1 MSQRSPPHAT
11 SANLTRHPAAALAKT
26 LSRWTGEAQ
35 CDAADPD
42 CVDGVGLA
50 ALETSK
56 KTLTDLG
63 FGGDGG
69 GGGGRFLLLITEW
82 LSEPA
87 QISLVGR
94 ELCFRHANG
103 VTPVFSPVGVPEGT
117 RRQVPDFKPKR
128 PGGGHNGER
137 PGGWAPPAEDM
148 KALENSNRLDV
159 ALYEWARGV
168 VREQLAREFPHL
180 PLTRGPMCEAPPC
193 GPTNPPGSVPI

>member
-1 MSQRSPPHAT
+1 M
-11 SANLTRHPAAALAKT
+11 LLAALAKT
-26 LSRWTGEAQ
+26 LSHWTGEAQ
-35 CDAADPD
+35 CDEADPD

-56 KTLTDLG
+56 KTLRDLG
-63 FGGDGG
+63 FGDDGG
-69 GGGGRFLLLITEW
+69 GGGGGGGGKSRFMLLITEW

-94 ELCFRHANG
+94 ELCFRHDNG

-128 PGGGHNGER
+128 PGGGHNSER
-137 PGGWAPPAEDM
+137 AVGWAPSAEDM

-159 ALYEWARGV
+159 ALYKWAKGL
-168 VREQLAREFPHL
+168 VREQLARDFPHL
-180 PLTRGPMCEAPPC
+180 PLAHGPMCEAPPC
-193 GPTNPPGSVPI
+193 KPPGSVLI